1 MRKSLVMSVV
11 VLALCAWPQ
20 SLLAEQV
27 EEKKEDEQVVF
38 VKKELPINFKGLFSQ
53 TFSFLVVENS
63 IRMMDASTRRELGG
77 PFLND
82 WMQSI
87 KSVHGWD
94 DGDRFFP
101 NYIGHPMQGSVS
113 AFIFANNSLS
123 SKDLEFGLN
132 KAYFKAKKNQ
142 FIFALIYSELFELG
156 PISEASLGNIGYRKG
171 KNSYIDHVLTP
182 VLGIVWSIGEDAVY
196 HYWIKD
202 VRERR
207 PILGN
212 LMLIG
217 LNPTRALANALSLR
231 YPWRGP
237 VPR

>member
-63 IRMMDASTRRELGG
+63 IRMMDASTRREL
-77 PFLND
+77 
-82 WMQSI
+82 
-87 KSVHGWD
+87 D

-132 KAYFKAKKNQ
+132 KTYFKAKKNQ